1 MPELAARPRTTERV
15 LAGLTALALAVSAYV
30 HADLGDPPY
39 AAAGQV
45 TLSGLFVAQAVVA
58 AAVVVW
64 LLVRPGAA
72 SALGALV
79 VGAASLAALVLSVYV
94 RLPSVGP
101 FPVLYEPLWY
111 ADKVVAAV
119 AAGVATVLAAALLA
133 GRRRPPVR

>member
-72 SALGALV
+72 SALGALA